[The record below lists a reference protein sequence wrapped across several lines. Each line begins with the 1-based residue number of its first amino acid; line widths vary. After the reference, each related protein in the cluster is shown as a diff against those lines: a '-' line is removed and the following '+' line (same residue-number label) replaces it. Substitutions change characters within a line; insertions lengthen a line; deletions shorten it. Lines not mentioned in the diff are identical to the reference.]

1 MPETSGEETISQ
13 ELDESCA
20 REAIHTIG
28 TVQPHGF
35 LIVADVQTARIVQVS
50 SGIAGHWPGLL
61 DAARLFDAPLSD
73 WVAGFDS
80 DPSELLSSLP
90 GSVPIALSLRPQMRE
105 SERPITDLPHVEVEL
120 ECIGHQTGGFAVL
133 EWQPRGGPIE
143 GDLDAGA
150 LITVTRSAIA
160 RLRGSTEL
168 GVFYSDCVREV
179 SRLSGFD
186 RVMIYRFL
194 PDWSGEVIAE
204 HVSGTLET
212 RFLGLRFPASDIPS
226 QARRL
231 YTANTIRVL
240 ADVRATPDT
249 LQPHALPGGA
259 VLDQSHSL
267 LRGFSEVH
275 LLYLRNM
282 GVCATMTL
290 SILCDGKLW
299 GLIACHHYTPRV
311 PPYHVRATLR
321 HLCELVAD
329 ISTMRVEALNQIE
342 LARELVHHERLLSQ
356 LHDALLHETDLRV
369 VLDQKL
375 PEFLSAFDAS
385 AFCLRVDG
393 LDYTFG
399 QTAPGASPTQILD
412 ELSLK
417 FDSHPIA
424 PSIAQWTGLL
434 ASGVLPLTFLP
445 AAAGLLAA
453 QQPGAIR
460 EICAFTR
467 AEVSI
472 EVRWA
477 GAPVKRALADPNGDV
492 RLEPRRSF
500 ALWNERVAG
509 TARAWSRAESE
520 ACQRLLRAL
529 SEICRVRLNL
539 KLEEALKWRADH
551 DHLTGL
557 YNRRV
562 LEENLNQRMGASR
575 YDAALMLIDLDNF
588 KKINDTRGH
597 AAGDLLLKELS
608 VRLAGVIRPGDTL
621 ARLGGDEFMLIAEIP
636 MAEATEARAI
646 SERLHKAV
654 GAPFQIEGESIQLGI
669 SIGIAIPPD
678 HGTSATDLMRR
689 ADLALY
695 RAKKLGRS
703 QSVIFDAA
711 LETALLGTYEL
722 ERDLQLALDND
733 QFSLVYQPKV
743 HLGTGRVV
751 GLEALLRFTNP
762 RGEEIGPSV
771 FIPVAERGDLILQ
784 IGQWVLRSAVAAQA
798 HWLKEGILDL
808 PVAINVSMAQVMTGT
823 LASDIGRALS
833 EFNVPARALEIELT
847 ESVIMK
853 DLGFATRV
861 LLALRQLGICTSLDD
876 FGTGYSSLSHLRD
889 LPLTCLKIDQSFTE
903 GLTNDPHSR
912 NLTEAIV
919 RMAEAL
925 KLTTIAEGV
934 ETYGQFEWLSEQGC
948 TEGQGFLFSPG
959 VSVEL
964 IPGVIQQIE
973 SGWQAMLV
981 SAHASSPH

>member
-13 ELDESCA
+13 ELDEACA

-28 TVQPHGF
+28 TIQPHGF
-35 LIVADVQTARIVQVS
+35 LIVADVASARIVQVS
-50 SGIAGHWPGLL
+50 SGIVGHWPGLL
-61 DAARLFDAPLSD
+61 DAARLIDAPLLD
-73 WVAGFDS
+73 WVSGFDS
-80 DPSELLSSLP
+80 DPSSLLRSLP
-90 GSVPIALSLRPQMRE
+90 TSVPIALSLRPRIAE
-105 SERPITDLPHVEVEL
+105 SERPSANLRHEDGEL

-133 EWQPRGGPIE
+133 EWQSRGDPIA
-143 GDLDAGA
+143 GDPDSGS
-150 LITVTRSAIA
+150 LITVARSAIA

-168 GVFYSDCVREV
+168 GVFFTDCVREV

-240 ADVRATPDT
+240 ADVRARPDT
-249 LQPHALPGGA
+249 LVPHELPGGA

-311 PPYHVRATLR
+311 PPYHVRSTLR

-356 LHDALLHETDLRV
+356 LHDALLHESDLAV

-375 PEFLSAFDAS
+375 PEFLAAFDAS

-399 QTAPGASPTQILD
+399 QTAPGASSAQILD

-424 PSIAQWTGLL
+424 PSIAEWTELL
-434 ASGVLPLTFLP
+434 ASGGSPLTFLP

-453 QQPGAIR
+453 QQPGAVR

-472 EVRWA
+472 EVHWA
-477 GAPVKRALADPNGDV
+477 GAPTKATVADQNGDV

-509 TARAWSRAESE
+509 TARAWSRADSE

-529 SEICRVRLNL
+529 SEICRVRLNQ
-539 KLEEALKWRADH
+539 KLEEELKWRADH

-562 LEENLNQRMGASR
+562 LEENLSQRMGASR

-588 KKINDTRGH
+588 KRINDTRGH

-608 VRLAGVIRPGDTL
+608 VRLAEVIRPGDTL
-621 ARLGGDEFMLIAEIP
+621 ARLGGDEFMLLAEIP
-636 MAEATEARAI
+636 MADAREARAI

-654 GAPFQIEGESIQLGI
+654 QAPFHLQGELTQLGI

-678 HGTSATDLMRR
+678 HGTNATDLMRR

-711 LETALLGTYEL
+711 LETALLGTYEM
-722 ERDLQLALDND
+722 ERDLQFALDNN

-762 RGEEIGPSV
+762 RGEEIAPAV

-798 HWLKEGILDL
+798 HWLREGILDL

-823 LASDIGRALS
+823 LASDIGATLA

-903 GLTNDPHSR
+903 GLTSDPHSR

-934 ETYGQFEWLSEQGC
+934 ETLGQFEWLSEQGC

-959 VSVEL
+959 VSDAV
-964 IPGVIQQIE
+964 IPGVIKQIE
-973 SGWQAMLV
+973 SGWQAMLE
-981 SAHASSPH
+981 SAHA